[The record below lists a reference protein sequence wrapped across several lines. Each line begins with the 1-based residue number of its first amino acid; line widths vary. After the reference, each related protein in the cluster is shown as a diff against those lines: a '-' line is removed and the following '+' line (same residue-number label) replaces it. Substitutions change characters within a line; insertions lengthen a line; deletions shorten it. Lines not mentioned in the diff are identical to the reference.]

1 MRNQVLQ
8 YSRGRGPKAMNNKL
22 TYGGNKMKQKDQ
34 ELSFL
39 KEPHLFEVCIIVK
52 DLERSL
58 EQFHTLFDMTPYS
71 VMEGKIS
78 GLSVR
83 GKKMPAARIKFAF
96 FRAGPMRL
104 ELLQPIEGES
114 LYTEFLRE
122 KGIGIHHIVFRVS
135 DLDSDVAQL
144 EKRGVAISQR
154 IDIPEANLKF
164 VTLDTEDVAG
174 VCFELVQSAGMPG
187 E

>member
-1 MRNQVLQ
+1 
-8 YSRGRGPKAMNNKL
+8 MNNKL